1 MVISSP
7 KPLISVIIPTYNR
20 SHLIMGAIESA
31 IAQSYQNLEIII
43 VDDASTDKTEELIA
57 TVKDSRL
64 RYIRHQTNLGGANAR
79 NTGIDAAQGEYI
91 AFLDSDDVWLPHKIE
106 LQLSTLQNYPNSDKV
121 VSYTQFQP
129 HKAIDGLSVIPQRGK
144 QETET
149 VADYLWVHGGEIIT
163 STLMLPRSLAVVTHF
178 RPGLKK
184 HQDLDF
190 YLRLEANK
198 AQFYLLEQ
206 PLTLWHNEPRSD
218 RISKL
223 SHYQSSLD
231 WIQEYTGLISNKA
244 IHGFLVKEVVPKLLL
259 SQEKRRYTA
268 KLLFDAFREGV
279 LPSER
284 FLLLMSK
291 LILPRDSYLQLIT
304 IIKTTVRLN

>member
-20 SHLIMGAIESA
+20 SHLVMGAIESA

-43 VDDASTDKTEELIA
+43 VDDASTDNTQALIA
-57 TVKDSRL
+57 TIKDSRL

-144 QETET
+144 QDTET